1 MAITTSI
8 STRVKPATRPR
19 ARERGRAVRTTR
31 GARAAKPDDT
41 GGETTAGW
49 SEEARG
55 KTGAKEKAG
64 ECIERV
70 LKFRRRAK
78 EKGLGGATNRARR
91 EKGPRRSRLIF
102 PQKRLAFHVRRHR
115 RAERKISGNERSRF
129 CLGARRAKA
138 NRKKRIKN

>member
-78 EKGLGGATNRARR
+78 R
-91 EKGPRRSRLIF
+91 KGPRRGHKSSASRKGAASLSTHIPAKTIGF
-102 PQKRLAFHVRRHR
+102 PRPPTP
-115 RAERKISGNERSRF
+115 
-129 CLGARRAKA
+129 ARREEDF
-138 NRKKRIKN
+138 RE